1 MDKKFTPWVKGLILL
16 DEFLHKFISL
26 FSFFF
31 FYICLSWGCAV
42 YGTQEL
48 TIFIP
53 SWGRAMH
60 GTQEVNTLR
69 CCLTLFRPARPDQS
83 CLAVVTTGLRW
94 NGGRY
99 AALPGPLGQ
108 HVVVW
113 CIRTLIVAQSSTRL
127 SLTHATAHCAPHTYQ
142 PDPAP
147 NKKIVLQN

>member
-1 MDKKFTPWVKGLILL
+1 M
-16 DEFLHKFISL
+16 
-26 FSFFF
+26 
-31 FYICLSWGCAV
+31 

-83 CLAVVTTGLRW
+83 YLAVVTTGLRW

-147 NKKIVLQN
+147 NKKNCTPKLKFPQTPQIHRPLVRLRWLGRGCNGT